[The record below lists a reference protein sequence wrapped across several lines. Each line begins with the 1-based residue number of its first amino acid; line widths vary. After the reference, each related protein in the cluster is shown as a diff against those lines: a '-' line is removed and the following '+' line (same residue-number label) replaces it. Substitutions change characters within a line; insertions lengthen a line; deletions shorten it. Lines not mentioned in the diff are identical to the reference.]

1 MFELDSLQSAIK
13 LNPPKTFK
21 RKWLW
26 NPLQL
31 LSFKFYYVSRFILA
45 TQPNL
50 KFILKKWYLHA
61 RIWFASNCHKTQPSK
76 DIQEEMVVESPS
88 IIVLQIVLCYF
99 SRSILATQPILA
111 LSSKNGN
118 YMLELNSIQSAIK
131 LNPPMS
137 FKKKW
142 LRNPLQLL
150 SSKLYPLSFQ
160 DPS

>member
-1 MFELDSLQSAIK
+1 MLEFDSIQAAIK
-13 LNPPKTFK
+13 LNPPMTFK
-21 RKWLW
+21 KKWLW

-31 LSFKFYYVSRFILA
+31 LSFKFYYVSRFILT
-45 TQPNL
+45 TQPNP

-142 LRNPLQLL
+142 LWNPLQLL
-150 SSKLYPLSFQ
+150 SSKLYQLDRKSVV
-160 DPS
+160 